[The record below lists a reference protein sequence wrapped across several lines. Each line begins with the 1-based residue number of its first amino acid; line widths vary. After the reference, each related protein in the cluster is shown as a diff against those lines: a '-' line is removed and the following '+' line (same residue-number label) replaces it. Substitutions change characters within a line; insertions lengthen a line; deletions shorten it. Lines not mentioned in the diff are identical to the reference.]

1 MYSLCYPYLFTPGYQ
16 LLEIVDDRT
25 RIRRYFYKGIWPCSA
40 RDFILLTTWKELED
54 GSILVATISPP
65 DEFYPDNDG
74 FVRASILCSGA
85 HIRPID
91 ANLGGG
97 CAITVIGH
105 SDLKGNVPSL
115 VINQLS
121 SSIPYKFM
129 KKFKE
134 AVEKVR

>member
-1 MYSLCYPYLFTPGYQ
+1 M
-16 LLEIVDDRT
+16 EIVDDRT

-105 SDLKGNVPSL
+105 SDLKGNVTSM

>member
-1 MYSLCYPYLFTPGYQ
+1 MYSYTVTLISYQ

-40 RDFILLTTWKELED
+40 RDFILLTTWKELDD

-65 DEFYPDNDG
+65 DEFYPDHVG
-74 FVRASILCSGA
+74 YVRASILISGA

-91 ANLGGG
+91 VTLGGG

-105 SDLKGNVPSL
+105 SDLKGNIPSV

-121 SSIPYKFM
+121 SSIPYKYVKKM
-129 KKFKE
+129 KE
-134 AVEKVR
+134 TIEKVR